1 VSSLTAGAGKG
12 CSVATRGLRGG
23 TRTTILVIA
32 TLSGCSTTA
41 KAPSVKPPA
50 ADRPHV
56 CLPDRDRRA
65 IGAMAGQFRVSF
77 AFDETEAV
85 AAGYAL
91 HAPYRAQAEEVVE
104 IIEATENKMVLQH
117 VLLVSNADGKTAA
130 MKHWRQDWTFED
142 PDILEFRGDRTWER
156 RMIERAE
163 VACTWSQAVF
173 EVDDGPRYESFGR
186 WLHAD
191 KTSTWSSQETW
202 RPLPR
207 REYTKRNDY
216 DLLLGRN
223 EHVVTDGGWVH
234 EQNNAKMVLHAGRA
248 LAREHGVNRYERVAL
263 QDAPLARTYLDD
275 TALFWRGVREAWRD
289 VFARHARFTLL
300 AEVDGKPLNEWLSP
314 LIETGRHRPAGA
326 GKGNEARDLIARFV
340 HPGFLQSNTQSLR

>member
-1 VSSLTAGAGKG
+1 M
-12 CSVATRGLRGG
+12 
-23 TRTTILVIA
+23 ILVIA
-32 TLSGCSTTA
+32 ALSGCSTPA
-41 KAPSVKPPA
+41 KLPSVKPPVA
-50 ADRPHV
+50 ADGSHACV
-56 CLPDRDRRA
+56 PDRDRRA

-85 AAGYAL
+85 ADGYAL

-104 IIEATENKMVLQH
+104 IIEATENKIVLQH
-117 VLLVSNADGKTAA
+117 VLLVSNAEGRVAA

-142 PDILEFRGDRTWER
+142 PDILEFRGDRTWQR
-156 RMIERAE
+156 RVLERAD

-186 WLHAD
+186 WVHTGN
-191 KTSTWSSQETW
+191 TSSWSSQETW

-223 EHVVTDGGWVH
+223 EHVITDLGWAH
-234 EQNNAKMVLHAGRA
+234 EQHNAKMILHTGRT
-248 LAREHGVNRYERVAL
+248 LAREHGVNRYQRVAL
-263 QDAPLARTYLDD
+263 PNAPLARIYLDD

-289 VFARHARFTLL
+289 IFATHARFTLL

-314 LIETGRHRPAGA
+314 LIEATRHRPVG
-326 GKGNEARDLIARFV
+326 GGEGTEARHLIARFV
-340 HPGFLQSNTQSLR
+340 HPTLPPSNTQSLR